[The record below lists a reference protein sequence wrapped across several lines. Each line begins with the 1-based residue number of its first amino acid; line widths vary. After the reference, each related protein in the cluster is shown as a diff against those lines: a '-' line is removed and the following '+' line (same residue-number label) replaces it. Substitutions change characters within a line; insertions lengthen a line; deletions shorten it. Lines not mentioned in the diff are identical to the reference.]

1 MPISPLLPD
10 ELWVKVFNSFGT
22 DYEDFPR
29 LWMQSRHICRASR
42 YSIEQYFWEEVIPNI
57 SISIGI
63 YKPQSCPFASANYT
77 DKHLRT
83 ERQVHKWIHPSIAE
97 DPNGEIGYNALG
109 TPAFFQHKCF
119 AIRAKSKTYAPMYDI
134 RITRAWGR
142 SPFTIS
148 PTYSRFLIVRY
159 AESTELAIKWNW
171 RHLLTLF
178 LGEQIATYK
187 NPGISL
193 IGKDTSLNLRHRSRT
208 EVEEAN
214 IRSSHK
220 KLDFRARLTPLPF
233 HDSETSDFHDFGLSM
248 SYHSEG

>member
-1 MPISPLLPD
+1 
-10 ELWVKVFNSFGT
+10 
-22 DYEDFPR
+22 
-29 LWMQSRHICRASR
+29 
-42 YSIEQYFWEEVIPNI
+42 
-57 SISIGI
+57 
-63 YKPQSCPFASANYT
+63 
-77 DKHLRT
+77 
-83 ERQVHKWIHPSIAE
+83 
-97 DPNGEIGYNALG
+97 
-109 TPAFFQHKCF
+109 
-119 AIRAKSKTYAPMYDI
+119 MYDI